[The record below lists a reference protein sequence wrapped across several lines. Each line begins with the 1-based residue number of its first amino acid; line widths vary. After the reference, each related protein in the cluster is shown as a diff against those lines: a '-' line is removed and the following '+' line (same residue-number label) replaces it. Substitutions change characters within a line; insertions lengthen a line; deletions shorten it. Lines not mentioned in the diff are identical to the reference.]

1 MQQHEKSILCRSN
14 HGFLSVLHH
23 GLAYAFTFKNI
34 NLLLEPEQIDVF
46 KHTLESLDERE
57 WFRLADGAFTLLSIG
72 RLNASFYLTRTE
84 VEEMSNLLQEASAMV
99 KVHQRLF
106 NRVR

>member
-1 MQQHEKSILCRSN
+1 MQQREKSILCWSE

-23 GLAYAFTFKNI
+23 GLAYAFTFKSI
-34 NLLLEPEQIDVF
+34 KLLLAPDEIDAF
-46 KHTLESLDERE
+46 KRSLKNIEAQE
-57 WFRLADGAFTLLSIG
+57 WFLSSEEEFTLFSVG
-72 RLNASFYLTRTE
+72 RLNASFYLTRAEVTE
-84 VEEMSNLLQEASAMV
+84 MVALLQEASAMV

>member
-1 MQQHEKSILCRSN
+1 MQQREKSILCRSE

-34 NLLLEPEQIDVF
+34 DLLLEPDEIDVF
-46 KHTLESLDERE
+46 RQTLESLDEQE
-57 WFRLADGAFTLLSIG
+57 WFLLPTGAFTLLTVG
-72 RLNASFYLTRTE
+72 RLNASVYLTRAE
-84 VEEMSNLLQEASAMV
+84 VEELISLLQEAFAMV